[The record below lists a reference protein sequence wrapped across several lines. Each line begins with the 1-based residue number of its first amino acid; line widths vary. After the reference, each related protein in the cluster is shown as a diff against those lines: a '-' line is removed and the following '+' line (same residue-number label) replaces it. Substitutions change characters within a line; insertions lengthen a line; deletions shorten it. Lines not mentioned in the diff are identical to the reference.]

1 MEMYTKQKLLF
12 DQQAN
17 EHEMLLAELKKLQIT
32 IDRKEKE
39 MNKQTQQILNMNK
52 EIYALEKTSPKNAV
66 QEVDISN
73 HKEHLKINEMVVE
86 QRSHLDI
93 LNNELFDLQ
102 KHNDKLKSELLI
114 KIKQTSKLEEKVKK
128 YVDYS

>member
-1 MEMYTKQKLLF
+1 MEMYTKQKLLLE
-12 DQQAN
+12 QQAN
-17 EHEMLLAELKKLQIT
+17 EHEMLLAELKKLQMT

-66 QEVDISN
+66 QEIDISN
-73 HKEHLKINEMVVE
+73 HKEHLKIKEIVVE

-93 LNNELFDLQ
+93 LNNELFDL
-102 KHNDKLKSELLI
+102 
-114 KIKQTSKLEEKVKK
+114 
-128 YVDYS
+128 